1 MPGWD
6 MIGPVHDR
14 PGLGAPVF
22 FAPPPAPVRADAEE
36 TLDGFFQPPTAV
48 PLQLPTDLSP
58 VRDGLFAIS
67 EQFRLYRQEQT
78 YLREMLQEA
87 LLPWYVKLWRWV
99 SRSWPF

>member
-36 TLDGFFQPPTAV
+36 ILVFQPQTTNV